1 MVEFAYSILILKSI
15 NVLYIYFQIIKM
27 FKAFKKLLKSMSL
40 LGVLAR
46 TGMANNFNC
55 F

>member
-1 MVEFAYSILILKSI
+1 
-15 NVLYIYFQIIKM
+15 M

-46 TGMANNFNC
+46 TGMANNSNC
-55 F
+55 FENKATITDLFQVYCL